1 MTTEIG
7 TTWRGEATEFQDPVT
22 GVNIRQLTRYKGHS
36 HHFYFTN
43 PGWYRGGKSLLIGS
57 DRENHTNLFGIDL
70 TSGDITQLTDLQ
82 PLPLPREVEF
92 LRACLNTT
100 KDEVYYF
107 HGYTLLALD
116 LNTLQQRPIH
126 EMPQGYDV
134 SMMNCSADGRHVYT
148 SISEDMSHLFPVDL
162 LRGYVG
168 FAETWAAMPL
178 SRIEKIAVDGS
189 GSQTVW
195 EEKYWVGHV
204 NTSPTQNHILT
215 FCHEGPW
222 DKVDN
227 RIWGLNV
234 ETGEAWK
241 IRAPE
246 RGESVGHEY
255 WHSDGEFIGYHG
267 MHTDGSKF
275 LGHIRYDN
283 TGRFEVAFPH
293 ETGHI
298 HSNDF
303 RLVVGDGGKV
313 IRLWRWNG
321 TDYDGPRVLCFHNST
336 SKIQQ
341 LHPHP
346 RFTTDNQ
353 QVVFTS
359 DMSGYGNVYVAYV
372 PDFDSL
378 PELSSL
384 T

>member
-1 MTTEIG
+1 MPVNWPSEIRDF
-7 TTWRGEATEFQDPVT
+7 TDSVT
-22 GVNIRQLTRYKGHS
+22 GVHLRQLTSYKGHS

-43 PGWYRGGKSLLIGS
+43 PGWYRGGRALLFGS
-57 DRENHTNLFGIDL
+57 DRENRTNLFGVDL
-70 TSGDITQLTDLQ
+70 ESGAITQLTDLE

-92 LRACLNTT
+92 LRACLNNV
-100 KDEVYYF
+100 KDEAYYF
-107 HGYTLLALD
+107 HGYKLLALD
-116 LNTLQQRPIH
+116 LETGTERVIH

-134 SMMNCSADGRHVYT
+134 SMINCSADGRHVYT

-168 FAETWAAMPL
+168 FRETWAAMPL

-189 GSQTVW
+189 GAETVW

-204 NTSPTQNHILT
+204 NTSPTINHILT

-246 RGESVGHEY
+246 HGEAVGHEY
-255 WHSDGEFIGYHG
+255 WHADGEFIGYHG
-267 MHTDGSKF
+267 WHPDGSKF

-283 TGRFEVAFPH
+283 TDRVEVAFPH

-298 HSNDF
+298 HSND
-303 RLVVGDGGKV
+303 RNLIVGDGGRV
-313 IRLWRWNG
+313 VRLWRWNG
-321 TDYDGPRVLCFHNST
+321 TDYDGPRVLCMHNS
-336 SKIQQ
+336 SAKIQQ
-341 LHPHP
+341 LHVHP

-359 DMSGYGNVYVAYV
+359 DMTGYGNVYVADM
-372 PDFDSL
+372 PDFESL
-378 PELSSL
+378 PRLEDI
-384 T
+384 